1 MKTILKLFSFTL
13 LVFLYA
19 CGQKSHD
26 HEHGHNHDHHAHDS
40 ADTSPN
46 AKLYSEVMA
55 IHDEVMPKMGDI
67 YTLKEGLKK
76 KLADNPATDKRSEIE
91 SAISKLDAADESM
104 RVWMRQ
110 FDSEAIKDEEKKR
123 EYLEGEMEKVKKVRE
138 DMLAAIEQAKA
149 L

>member
-1 MKTILKLFSFTL
+1 MKTILKLSSLVL
-13 LVFLYA
+13 LVLLYG

-26 HEHGHNHDHHAHDS
+26 HEHGHGHDHHAHDS
-40 ADTSPN
+40 ADASPN

-76 KLADNPATDKRSEIE
+76 MLADNPATDKKGEIE
-91 SAISKLDAADESM
+91 SAITKLDAADESM
-104 RVWMRQ
+104 RVWMRE
-110 FDSEAIKDEEKKR
+110 FNSEDIKDEEKKR
-123 EYLEGEMEKVKKVRE
+123 EYLENEREKVKKVRE

>member
-1 MKTILKLFSFTL
+1 MKTIFKLSSLLL
-13 LVFLYA
+13 LVLLYA

-26 HEHGHNHDHHAHDS
+26 HEHGHEHTHDA
-40 ADTSPN
+40 ADTSAN
-46 AKLYSEVMA
+46 AKLYSDVMA

-76 KLADNPATDKRSEIE
+76 KLEDNTAGDKKSEIE
-91 SAISKLDAADESM
+91 STITKLDEADKAM
-104 RVWMRQ
+104 RVWMRE
-110 FDSEAIKDEEKKR
+110 FKPEDITDEAKKR
-123 EYLEGEMEKVKKVRE
+123 EYLDNEMEKVKKVRE

>member
-1 MKTILKLFSFTL
+1 MKTILKLSSLTL
-13 LVFLYA
+13 LVLLYA

-26 HEHGHNHDHHAHDS
+26 HEHGHDHDHHAHDS
-40 ADTSPN
+40 ADASPN

-55 IHDEVMPKMGDI
+55 VHDEVMPKMGDI

-76 KLADNPATDKRSEIE
+76 KLADNPAADKKSEIE
-91 SAISKLDAADESM
+91 SAITKLDAADESM
-104 RVWMRQ
+104 RVWMRE

-123 EYLEGEMEKVKKVRE
+123 EYLENEMEKVKKLRE
-138 DMLAAIEQAKA
+138 DMLAAIEQAKG

>member
-1 MKTILKLFSFTL
+1 MKTILKLSALTL
-13 LVFLYA
+13 LALLYA

-26 HEHGHNHDHHAHDS
+26 HEHGHDHHAHDS
-40 ADTSPN
+40 AGTSPN

-55 IHDEVMPKMGDI
+55 IHDEVMPKMDDI

-76 KLADNPATDKRSEIE
+76 KLADNPAADKKSEIE
-91 SAISKLDAADESM
+91 SAIARLDAADESM
-104 RVWMRQ
+104 RVWMRE

-123 EYLEGEMEKVKKVRE
+123 EYLENEMVKVKKLRE
-138 DMLAAIEQAKA
+138 DMLAAIEQAKT

>member
-1 MKTILKLFSFTL
+1 MKTILKLSSLLL
-13 LVFLYA
+13 LVLLYA

-26 HEHGHNHDHHAHDS
+26 HEHGHEHAHDA
-40 ADTSPN
+40 ADTSAN
-46 AKLYSEVMA
+46 AKLYSDVMA

-76 KLADNPATDKRSEIE
+76 KLEDNTAGDKKSEIE
-91 SAISKLDAADESM
+91 STITKLDEADKAM
-104 RVWMRQ
+104 RVWMRE
-110 FDSEAIKDEEKKR
+110 FKPEDITDEAKKR
-123 EYLEGEMEKVKKVRE
+123 EYLDNEMEKVKKVRE